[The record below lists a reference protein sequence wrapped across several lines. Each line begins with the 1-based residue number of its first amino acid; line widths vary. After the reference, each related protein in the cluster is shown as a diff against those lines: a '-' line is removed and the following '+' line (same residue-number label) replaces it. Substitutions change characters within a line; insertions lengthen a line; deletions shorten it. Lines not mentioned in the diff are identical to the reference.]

1 MKLVIGLGNPGLK
14 YKDTRH
20 NIGFSAIEAIC
31 NKYNILDFTD
41 KFDGKL
47 TRKKISN
54 HDILFFMPMTYMNNS
69 GIPVGK
75 LVNFYKIAVENIFV
89 IYDDL
94 DLSIGKIRIK
104 VGGGNA
110 GHNGLK
116 SIDQHIGNNYCK
128 VRIGI
133 DKPQKT
139 SMITNY
145 VLGKFEE
152 NDLKKINNIFHFLA
166 DNFNLILNY
175 EKEKFLN
182 MYYSRLYCK
191 EELRIKLS

>member
-1 MKLVIGLGNPGLK
+1 MKLVIGLGNPGSK
-14 YKDTRH
+14 YKNTRH
-20 NIGFSAIEAIC
+20 NIGFSFIESMC
-31 NKYNILDFTD
+31 SKYNILDFTD

-47 TRKKISN
+47 TRKKFFN

-69 GIPVGK
+69 GIPISK
-75 LVNFYKIAVENIFV
+75 LVNFYKIPLENIFV

-94 DLSIGKIRIK
+94 DLTVGKIRIK
-104 VGGGNA
+104 IGGGNA

-116 SIDQHIGNNYCK
+116 SIDQYIGNNYCK
-128 VRIGI
+128 IKIGI

-152 NDLKKINNIFHFLA
+152 NDLSKINRIFDFLA
-166 DNFNLILNY
+166 DNFNLILNH
-175 EKEKFLN
+175 ENEKFLN
-182 MYYSRLYCK
+182 LYYSNLNK
-191 EELRIKLS
+191 EVKNHKI